1 MEDAFEA
8 SGLSSILDFCFEFTG
23 IHVTMLNTYR
33 IEGSRIL
40 KVMPIVN
47 TL

>member
-23 IHVTMLNTYR
+23 IHVIMLNN
-33 IEGSRIL
+33 IGS
-40 KVMPIVN
+40 KDQEY
-47 TL
+47 